1 MNLDEIKKTWDNQ
14 DEPELVK
21 FDREKLVGSL
31 KSEQSRFNRA
41 IFWRDFRE
49 VGCVVLAIVLLLV
62 IRAGEE
68 TVWPLYLSVAL
79 LGGVGCYL
87 IWYSRQWK
95 EKEQQFSNS
104 LRDELR
110 KTWAQLEHQ
119 QRLLR
124 WLVIWIYILPIFV
137 VINLLNWQDLLN
149 GHEQMADF
157 KRGVI
162 IAVLL
167 SLAVYAINWLGARA
181 MDKEKRKV
189 ESDLDA
195 LA

>member
-1 MNLDEIKKTWDNQ
+1 MTMDEIKETWDNQ
-14 DEPELVK
+14 DEPELVQ
-21 FDREKLVGSL
+21 FDREKLVTSL
-31 KSEQSRFNRA
+31 RREQSRFNRA

-49 VGCVVLAIVLLLV
+49 VGCAVVVIIVLLAT
-62 IRAGEE
+62 RAGEDF
-68 TVWPLYLSVAL
+68 VWPLHLSVAL
-79 LGGVGCYL
+79 LIGVGVYL
-87 IWYSRQWK
+87 LWYTRQWK

-110 KTWAQLEHQ
+110 KTWAQLDHQ

-124 WLVIWIYILPIFV
+124 WLVIWVYILPIFV

-149 GHEQMADF
+149 GREEIADF

-162 IAVLL
+162 ISFLL
-167 SLAVYAINWLGARA
+167 GLAVYALNWWAARGILG
-181 MDKEKRKV
+181 EKRKV
-189 ESDLDA
+189 KRDLDA